1 MKFHKSLVT
10 NTSQEKFVEKSWSIK
25 DKTKKVNACVNLMID
40 QNQLLERAAL
50 LVMSQ
55 SRVI

>member
-10 NTSQEKFVEKSWSIK
+10 NTSQEKFVEKSSSIK